1 MRLSLAKKKTFL
13 QLCDLFKRN
22 KQYIFNKNIL
32 EWSSLCEIYENAL
45 FLANGMNKKLFPECH
60 LPITI
65 HDLVAKCFCSNTES
79 CMIGEC
85 SKCSSTNFSVYN
97 FNTTSISDSDL
108 TSLSDFS
115 HVDEEDENVEG
126 VLILATLLSV
136 YSPHVA
142 ISILLRIK

>member
-1 MRLSLAKKKTFL
+1 MVFSL
-13 QLCDLFKRN
+13 RN
-22 KQYIFNKNIL
+22 LYT
-32 EWSSLCEIYENAL
+32 L

-60 LPITI
+60 LPIII
-65 HDLVAKCFCSNTES
+65 HDLVAKCFCSNTEN

-85 SKCSSTNFSVYN
+85 SKCSSTKFSVYN
-97 FNTTSISDSDL
+97 FNTASISDSDL

-126 VLILATLLSV
+126 VLVLATLLSV